1 MPASSVR
8 SISSP
13 NPATR
18 RVLHAQTWTP
28 GNGAPRSSWTR
39 TVIGVVAAGA
49 REPQTMHP
57 LGKVHADKKV
67 AKTIVERCMRHHES
81 DATSCIE
88 TLSAT
93 FAGGF
98 LLAQPV
104 GRARDG
110 SFSLAQPVGRSCHG
124 PYVLAEPAGRTRDGS
139 FSLAGSVGRACDGS
153 SLLAPPVGRACHGRS
168 SLAEPVGRTSHG
180 TYPLAQPVGR
190 ACDGSSLRAQP
201 VGRASLG
208 VFSPAALQSRGA
220 ESRSSA
226 RKATDSPTAHLRFE
240 ALLRSA
246 SARSFLQRN
255 SRLPVAPSSC

>member
-1 MPASSVR
+1 MDRCVVEGAR
-8 SISSP
+8 G
-13 NPATR
+13 ARLR
-18 RVLHAQTWTP
+18 RGVP
-28 GNGAPRSSWTR
+28 VPAPRGGPYGSGSLRRRGLLHRGVTR
-39 TVIGVVAAGA
+39 E
-49 REPQTMHP
+49 R
-57 LGKVHADKKV
+57 GKASRGEGEHL
-67 AKTIVERCMRHHES
+67 EEF
-81 DATSCIE
+81 IE

-124 PYVLAEPAGRTRDGS
+124 PYVLAEPAGRTWDGS

-190 ACDGSSLRAQP
+190 ACDGSSLLAQP

-208 VFSPAALQSRGA
+208 VFSPAALQSGGA